1 MINSTLETDLL
12 YIRSFNQND
21 LESVHSY
28 MSDPNIIEHLP
39 EIVFS
44 MSDTKEFIDKN
55 MGEEAKNFALVLKDD
70 ERLIGHMIFHKWFAP
85 DTLEIGWVINS
96 LFQAKGYA
104 SQAAYRLLEYGFN
117 SLASHRIIATC
128 QPENVASWK
137 IMEKIG
143 MRKEGHFKKCI
154 FRRGK
159 WIDELFYAILSE
171 EWIKNFEQVH

>member
-1 MINSTLETDLL
+1 
-12 YIRSFNQND
+12 
-21 LESVHSY
+21 

-39 EIVFS
+39 ENVFS
-44 MSDTKEFIDKN
+44 KSDTREFIDTH
-55 MGEEAKNFALVLKDD
+55 MGEKAKNFALVLKDD
-70 ERLIGHMIFHKWFAP
+70 ESLIGHMVFHKWFAP

-96 LFQAKGYA
+96 LFQGKGYA
-104 SQAAYRLLEYGFN
+104 LEAAYRLLEYGFN

-128 QPENVASWK
+128 QPENVASRK

-159 WIDELFYAILSE
+159 WIDELFYAILAE
-171 EWIKNFEQVH
+171 EWIKNFKQVH